1 MSNDAHLIVG
11 ATGVLGGQVCRLLAE
26 RGQKVRA
33 LVRST
38 ANPEKLFEL
47 KKLGA
52 EFAEGDLKD
61 EASLERACRGAGAV
75 ISTASSTLSQQA
87 GDSIQTVDLE
97 GQLHLVDAAKA
108 AGIERFVF
116 LSFRNNPAIQYPLT
130 RAKRAVEQRLRES
143 GLNYTSLQASYFME
157 IWFSPA
163 LGFDYANAKARIY
176 GTGQNAVSWISS
188 SDVAQ
193 FAVAVLASPAA
204 QKTILEIG
212 GPEALSPL
220 EVVKIFEQQSGRKF
234 ELEYVPEEALRAQL
248 AGATDPLQQTFAG
261 LMLQC
266 AAGDAIDM
274 RRTRELFRVPLTSVR
289 DYAKRLL
296 T

>member
-11 ATGVLGGQVCRLLAE
+11 ATGLVGSQVCRLLAE
-26 RGQKVRA
+26 GGHKVRA
-33 LVRST
+33 LVRGT
-38 ANPEKLFEL
+38 ANPEKLVEL

-61 EASLERACRGAGAV
+61 QASLERACRGAGAV
-75 ISTASSTLSQQA
+75 ISTASSTLSRQA

-97 GQLHLVDAAKA
+97 GQLRLVDAAKA
-108 AGIERFVF
+108 AGIGRFVF

-157 IWFSPA
+157 IWLSPV
-163 LGFDYANAKARIY
+163 LGFDYAHAKARIY
-176 GTGQNAVSWISS
+176 GTGQNAISWISS

-193 FAVAVLASPAA
+193 VAVGVLASPAA

-220 EVVKIFEQQSGRKF
+220 EVVKIFEQASGRKF
-234 ELEYVPEEALRAQL
+234 ELEHVPEDALRAQL
-248 AGATDPLQQTFAG
+248 AGATDPLQQTFAA
-261 LMLQC
+261 LTLQC

-274 RRTRELFRVPLTSVR
+274 RRTPEFLRSPLASVR
-289 DYAKRLL
+289 DYARRLL

>member
-11 ATGVLGGQVCRLLAE
+11 ATGLVGSQVCRLLAE
-26 RGQKVRA
+26 GGHKVRA
-33 LVRST
+33 LVRGT
-38 ANPEKLFEL
+38 ANPEKLVEL

-61 EASLERACRGAGAV
+61 QASLERACRGAGAV
-75 ISTASSTLSQQA
+75 ISTASSTLSRQA

-97 GQLHLVDAAKA
+97 GQLRLVDAAKA
-108 AGIERFVF
+108 AGIGRFVF

-157 IWFSPA
+157 IWLSPV
-163 LGFDYANAKARIY
+163 LGFDYAHAKARIY
-176 GTGQNAVSWISS
+176 GTGQNAISWISS

-193 FAVAVLASPAA
+193 VAVGVLASPAA

-220 EVVKIFEQQSGRKF
+220 EVVKIFEQASGRKF
-234 ELEYVPEEALRAQL
+234 ELEHVPEDALQAQL
-248 AGATDPLQQTFAG
+248 
-261 LMLQC
+261 
-266 AAGDAIDM
+266 
-274 RRTRELFRVPLTSVR
+274 
-289 DYAKRLL
+289 
-296 T
+296 

>member
-1 MSNDAHLIVG
+1 MRNNVHLVVG
-11 ATGVLGGQVCRLLAE
+11 ATGLVGNAICSLLGE

-33 LVRST
+33 LVRGT
-38 ANPEKLFEL
+38 ANPEKLVQL
-47 KKLGA
+47 KKVGA

-61 EASLERACRGAGAV
+61 QASLERACRGAGAV
-75 ISTASSTLSQQA
+75 ISTASSTLSRGTA
-87 GDSIQTVDLE
+87 DSIQTVDLE
-97 GQLHLVDAAKA
+97 GQLRLVDAAKA
-108 AGIERFVF
+108 EGVERFVF

-143 GLNYTSLQASYFME
+143 GLNFTLLQASYFME
-157 IWFSPA
+157 IWLSPA
-163 LGFDYANAKARIY
+163 LGFDYAHAKARLY
-176 GTGQNAVSWISS
+176 GTGENAVSWISV
-188 SDVAQ
+188 SDVAE

-204 QKTILEIG
+204 QRAILEIG

-220 EVVKIFEQQSGRKF
+220 EVVRIFEQQSGRKF
-234 ELEYVPEEALRAQL
+234 EVEHVPEEALRAQL

-266 AAGDAIDM
+266 AAGDAVDM
-274 RRTRELFRVPLTSVR
+274 RRTRELFRVPLSSVR
-289 DYAKRLL
+289 DYASRVL